1 MKRQKHSEG
10 ASFYAGD
17 TLDSDELSI
26 EVFNATNEIPTPG
39 KIGTDRDATFRLVG
53 NDGRRIDIPAEFAR
67 NHYAISLYETLHPG
81 RVLDRTNPSDMGK
94 ALEFSKQM
102 DHAITDSVD
111 ARRIGYISLI
121 CLIFWGMRL
130 EATQL
135 YFQKLMQRTYKEPL
149 SSKAFTY
156 SNLCPADPKK
166 RLSIELKRWKVRLE
180 SSLITWYFRGQPE
193 TDRHLKVSSQRKR
206 L

>member
-1 MKRQKHSEG
+1 MRLTRS
-10 ASFYAGD
+10 
-17 TLDSDELSI
+17 
-26 EVFNATNEIPTPG
+26 PTPG

-81 RVLDRTNPSDMGK
+81 QVLDRTNPSDMGK

-111 ARRIGYISLI
+111 AEAYRLYIADLSDIL
-121 CLIFWGMRL
+121 GN
-130 EATQL
+130 EARSNPAL
-135 YFQKLMQRTYKEPL
+135 LSKADAERAYKEPL

-156 SNLCPADPKK
+156 SNLCPATLKK
-166 RLSIELKRWKVRLE
+166 RLSIELKRCVRLE